1 MKETKATL
9 KKSRNLEIT
18 RKQILE
24 VAFMNFFKYGF
35 QGTSMDDLVEQT
47 SLTKGA
53 FYHQFPTKL
62 ALGYAVVDEVL
73 TSLIVDRW
81 VKPLEEYENPIIGIM
96 ELMQRHIGD
105 AKPEIL
111 KFGCPLNNLVQEM
124 SPVDKGFKIRLQAA
138 LKLWID
144 ELEKFLTRAKKA
156 GYIKKEINT
165 NEAAH
170 FIVMAHEGFYG
181 LIKGVGDHQLFGI
194 LFKAMSRYFDSISR

>member
-1 MKETKATL
+1 MKKNRIPL
-9 KKSRNLEIT
+9 KKSRNLEVT

-24 VAFMNFFKYGF
+24 VAFMNFFKRGF
-35 QGTSMDDLVEQT
+35 QGTSVDDLVEQT

-62 ALGYAVVDEVL
+62 MLGYAVVDEVL
-73 TSLIVDRW
+73 KSLIVDRW
-81 VKPLEEYENPIIGIM
+81 IKPLEAYENPIVGIL
-96 ELMQRHIGD
+96 ELMQNHIGN

-111 KFGCPLNNLVQEM
+111 KYGCPLNNLVQEM

-138 LKLWID
+138 LKLWIN
-144 ELEKFLTRAKKA
+144 ELEKSLERAKAA

-165 NEAAH
+165 SEAAH

-181 LIKGVGDHQLFGI
+181 LIKGVGDPNLFGI
-194 LFKAMSRYFDSISR
+194 LFKAMNRYFDSIS